1 MIYTLDPASREV
13 HTMKQC
19 EVEGLCFLATIT
31 SIHTGKRN
39 RAVIIRC
46 AYELNYFLHAATD
59 VEVEGVQMLCPPT
72 VTGRDLWS
80 LEELLQI
87 VFFRGVETEES
98 AVVYRTSIGTYKL
111 GNLDLRR
118 KKTQRVWYSEQRLR
132 SYTPQTSNPIWDMSK
147 PVLYASV
154 L

>member
-46 AYELNYFLHAATD
+46 AFELHYFLRAATD
-59 VEVEGVQMLCPPT
+59 VEVEGLQMLCPPT

-132 SYTPQTSNPIWDMSK
+132 SHTPQTSNPIWDMSK

>member
-1 MIYTLDPASREV
+1 MSGNALGVHEPSPPKRQSTSLATEQLVIYTLDPASREV

-98 AVVYRTSIGTYKL
+98 AVVYRTSIGTAVAGTECNTVIELKWAH
-111 GNLDLRR
+111 R
-118 KKTQRVWYSEQRLR
+118 
-132 SYTPQTSNPIWDMSK
+132 
-147 PVLYASV
+147 AA
-154 L
+154 